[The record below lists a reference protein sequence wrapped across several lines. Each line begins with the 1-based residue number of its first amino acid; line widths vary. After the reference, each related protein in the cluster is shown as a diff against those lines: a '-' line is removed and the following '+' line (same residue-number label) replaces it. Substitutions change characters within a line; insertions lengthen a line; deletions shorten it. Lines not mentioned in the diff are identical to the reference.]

1 MQKLQYVLALRKPQQ
16 HLIQIMHCYSRA
28 FKLYPV
34 QLCVLCLLTHTP
46 SQFVSSSC
54 FFYACQYMKLWK
66 SFAGKSSPLQLYYSQ
81 PIKKKKRAVLF
92 SISIQETN
100 WPVTAWRPHFF
111 CGLPVSCFFSF
122 FFFYYKDMKWHNLI
136 MYWKNYL
143 MQWSVSFEAMG
154 TMWTAQNSCYLQ
166 ESARNVSRWSYSMF
180 LCP

>member
-66 SFAGKSSPLQLYYSQ
+66 SFAGKSSPLELYYSQ
-81 PIKKKKRAVLF
+81 PIKKKKKSCIVLNKYPRNQLACNSLKTPF
-92 SISIQETN
+92 LLWLAS
-100 WPVTAWRPHFF
+100 F
-111 CGLPVSCFFSF
+111 LF
-122 FFFYYKDMKWHNLI
+122 FFFFFFTIKI
-136 MYWKNYL
+136 
-143 MQWSVSFEAMG
+143 
-154 TMWTAQNSCYLQ
+154 
-166 ESARNVSRWSYSMF
+166 
-180 LCP
+180 